1 VPVPAG
7 NRTVRYPE
15 FRVLI
20 RTSLLRCG
28 VLSLAA
34 VAILAGAPAAS
45 NPLEE
50 WQALVTSGV
59 NAITAKDLPKAE
71 YQLQKAVEM
80 TSQFPAGD
88 PRTGT
93 TLNILGLIYRE
104 EKKYGDAEKAFEK
117 ALAIF
122 EKAYGADSLD
132 TGNVNFN
139 IASVLIAQ
147 AHYDDAMPYIQR
159 SHTTYVRVLGAQ
171 SLKAAETLCMTGDV
185 YRNQKKFQAAQ
196 VPLKE
201 CADVREAAEGI
212 ESADFG
218 DALYS
223 LGLVYAQLGR
233 YELADSTLKMTEK
246 IRELTL
252 GVTSQAFADALEAHA
267 GVLKAMKR
275 DPEAAREEAMAAAI
289 RRLGKKP

>member
-1 VPVPAG
+1 
-7 NRTVRYPE
+7 
-15 FRVLI
+15 VLI

-34 VAILAGAPAAS
+34 VAVLAGAPAAS
-45 NPLEE
+45 NPLEA
-50 WQALVTSGV
+50 WQAMVTSGV

-71 YQLQKAVEM
+71 NQLQKAVEM
-80 TSQFPAGD
+80 TSQFPAAD

-104 EKKYGDAEKAFEK
+104 EKKYGDAGKAFEK

-201 CADVREAAEGI
+201 CADAREAAEGI

-233 YELADSTLKMTEK
+233 YALADSTLKLTEK

-252 GVTSQAFADALEAHA
+252 GVTSPAFADALEAHA
-267 GVLKAMKR
+267 GVLKSMNR
-275 DPEAAREEAMAAAI
+275 DPEAAREAAMAAAI
-289 RRLGKKP
+289 RRLGKKPQ